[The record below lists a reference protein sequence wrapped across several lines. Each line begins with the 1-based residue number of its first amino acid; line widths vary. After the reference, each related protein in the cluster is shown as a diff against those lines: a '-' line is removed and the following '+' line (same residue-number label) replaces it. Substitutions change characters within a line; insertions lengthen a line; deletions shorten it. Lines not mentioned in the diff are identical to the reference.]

1 MRMIGW
7 HVSLDAFH
15 SFAVQLDPLKTAP
28 PAATFELLR
37 PRAPQTLTLTP
48 EAPPG
53 WLMTISAASSDLD
66 NLRLHTLPAGQPVH
80 AAYSLSTLLVTG
92 KCVDRSGAKGAVGGA
107 KGGGVGSGD
116 GKKAVHGKKGEPRRR

>member
-1 MRMIGW
+1 MIGW

-66 NLRLHTLPAGQPVH
+66 NLRLHTLPAGQTTH
-80 AAYSLSTLLVTG
+80 AAYFDEGDVLETATI
-92 KCVDRSGAKGAVGGA
+92 AKNYL
-107 KGGGVGSGD
+107 
-116 GKKAVHGKKGEPRRR
+116 